1 MPAAPPAA
9 PPSARPAARI
19 SGTLITVAPTGAES
33 RKEDVPALPTTLDE
47 LVDTAIACEL
57 AGAALVHVH
66 IRDDE
71 HRPTLDLGRLRE
83 TVAALR
89 DRTAMVVQLSTGG
102 SVHDPYEDRLRVLD
116 AEPDSCSLTMGTVN
130 FGDDV
135 FMNPW
140 PFVVELYQRSIEREV
155 VPEFELF
162 DLGHVAALHRLLDQY
177 GLPYGGRVH
186 CDLVMGVPGGMPG
199 TTAAL
204 VAAVQA
210 LPDAVTSWSATGIGR
225 TSLAVAMA
233 ALSAGGHLRVG
244 MEDTVTYAKG
254 RPVRDNAELVQRAA
268 QLATIAQRPPVS
280 GPEAASLLGTRD
292 RR

>member
-1 MPAAPPAA
+1 MPVAAPT
-9 PPSARPAARI
+9 
-19 SGTLITVAPTGAES
+19 GTLITVAPTGAES

-47 LVDTAIACEL
+47 LVDTAIACES
-57 AGAALVHVH
+57 AGAAMVHVH
-66 IRDDE
+66 IRDDA
-71 HRPTLDLGRLRE
+71 HQPTLDLGRLKE

-89 DRTAMVVQLSTGG
+89 ESTALVVQLSTGG
-102 SVHDPYEDRLRVLD
+102 SVHDPYEERLRVLD
-116 AEPDSCSLTMGTVN
+116 ADPDSCSLTMGTVN

-140 PFVVELYQRSIEREV
+140 PFVVELYQRTVEHEV

-162 DLGHVAALHRLLDQY
+162 DLGHVAALHRLLDRH

-199 TTAAL
+199 TAAAL

-210 LPDAVTSWSATGIGR
+210 MPGAVTSWSATGIGR
-225 TSLAVAMA
+225 TSLAVALA
-233 ALSAGGHLRVG
+233 ALACGGHLRVG
-244 MEDTVTYAKG
+244 MEDTITFAKG

-268 QLATIAQRPPVS
+268 RLATLAQRPPLS
-280 GPEAASLLGTRD
+280 GLEAAALLGVRE